1 MSDRQ
6 VIDAA
11 VVQTILKIK
20 EEAQKLRQMAG
31 QLPCVDRNCE
41 RLLSSVAMLE
51 LDVVDVWTLYQDE
64 TAKGA

>member
-1 MSDRQ
+1 MTRSD
-6 VIDAA
+6 DAP
-11 VVQTILKIK
+11 VVETILRIK
-20 EEAQKLRQMAG
+20 EEILKLRETAG
-31 QLPCVDRNCE
+31 HLPCVDRNCE